1 MRTSNR
7 SDTPAASSTIWQ
19 LRLADTTA
27 VRTPAA
33 WSCSMNRQV
42 VR

>member
-7 SDTPAASSTIWQ
+7 SDTPAASSTILQ
-19 LRLADTTA
+19 FRLAEITA

-33 WSCSMNRQV
+33 RRPSTNRRV